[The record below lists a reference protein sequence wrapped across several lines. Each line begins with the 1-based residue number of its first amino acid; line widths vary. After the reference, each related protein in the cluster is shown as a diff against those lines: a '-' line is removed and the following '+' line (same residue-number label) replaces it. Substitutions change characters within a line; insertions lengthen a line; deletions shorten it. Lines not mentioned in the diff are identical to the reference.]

1 MGSDRRKILEMLHEG
16 SISTDDAECLIDAL
30 GPGYSGPSESGTQS
44 PAPTPRKYLRVV
56 VEAIEEGHSKAT
68 NVNVRVPL
76 QLLRAGVRLTS
87 FLPQEA
93 RWEVE
98 RALSE
103 SGINL
108 DLDRLK
114 PEHIDELIE
123 ALSETVV
130 DIDAPEASAR
140 VKVYCE

>member
-1 MGSDRRKILEMLHEG
+1 MTSDRRKVLEMLAEG
-16 SISTDDAECLIDAL
+16 AISMDDAECLLDAL
-30 GPGYSGPSESGTQS
+30 GPGHASPSGSTAAA
-44 PAPTPRKYLRVV
+44 APVAARKYLRVV
-56 VEAIEEGHSKAT
+56 VESLEEGHSKAT

-93 RWEVE
+93 RREVE

-103 SGINL
+103 HGIPF

-114 PEHIDELIE
+114 PEHIGELID

-130 DIDAPEASAR
+130 DIDAPEDRAK